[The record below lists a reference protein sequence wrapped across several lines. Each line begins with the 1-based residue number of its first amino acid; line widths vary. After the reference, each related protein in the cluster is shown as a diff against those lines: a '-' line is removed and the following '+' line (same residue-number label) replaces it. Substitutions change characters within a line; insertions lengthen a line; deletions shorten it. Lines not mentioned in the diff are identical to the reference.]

1 MLWAA
6 MISISIMTTLYS
18 VCLKVIQRK
27 YVRQRAD
34 FFAFSF
40 LMNLIQLA
48 VMLLIPPYDGLI
60 FSPESL
66 LFGATIGVLILAN
79 YIFTVLAFSQGPLA
93 LTNSIFG
100 INIIIPIVYGLFFW
114 DETLS
119 LLEVA
124 GLALFLLSMLF
135 VSNATYYED
144 QTAKKTDVKWLI
156 SVLLSFACSGS
167 TMVISKHFARIR
179 PGETREY
186 LLVYIM
192 TNVILSIGAYWF
204 LRRRNPA
211 ATGRLIPDR
220 NWLLLSLA
228 AGCTIA
234 LANVMFMYA
243 IGQFASVLFF
253 PVTRGL
259 SIILMLVVSLFF
271 KERLSRKAL
280 FSFTLSALAII
291 LLNIG

>member
-6 MISISIMTTLYS
+6 MISISILTTVYS
-18 VCLKVIQRK
+18 VCLKSIQRQ
-27 YVRQRAD
+27 YIRHRAD

-40 LMNLIQLA
+40 LMNLCQLI
-48 VMLLIPPYDGLI
+48 VMLLIPPYGGMV

-66 LFGATIGVLILAN
+66 LFGVTIGVLILAN
-79 YIFTVLAFSQGPLA
+79 YIFTVQAFSQGPLA

-100 INIIIPIVYGLFFW
+100 INIIIPIIYGLFFW

-119 LLEVA
+119 VLEIA
-124 GLALFLLSMLF
+124 GLVLFMISMLF
-135 VSNATYYED
+135 VSNATYFED
-144 QTAKKTDVKWLI
+144 QAVKKTDVKWLV

-179 PGETREY
+179 PTETREY

-192 TNVILSIGAYWF
+192 TNILLSIAAYWF
-204 LRRRNPA
+204 LRRKSPA
-211 ATGRLIPDR
+211 SAGRMIPNR
-220 NWLLLSLA
+220 TWLLLSLA
-228 AGCTIA
+228 AGSTIA
-234 LANVMFMYA
+234 LANVLFMHA

-280 FSFTLSALAII
+280 VGFTLSTLAII
-291 LLNIG
+291 LLSIG

>member
-1 MLWAA
+1 
-6 MISISIMTTLYS
+6 MISISILTTLYS
-18 VCLKVIQRK
+18 VCLKSIQRK
-27 YVRQRAD
+27 YIRQRAD
-34 FFAFSF
+34 FYAFSF
-40 LMNLIQLA
+40 LMNLFQLA
-48 VMLLIPPYDGLI
+48 IMLLIPPYGGMY
-60 FSPESL
+60 FSLESI

-79 YIFTVLAFSQGPLA
+79 YIFTVQAFSQGPLA
-93 LTNSIFG
+93 LTNTIFG

-119 LLEVA
+119 LIEVA
-124 GLALFLLSMLF
+124 GLVLFLLSMLF

-144 QTAKKTDVKWLI
+144 QTAKKTDFRWLI

-179 PGETREY
+179 PTETREY
-186 LLVYIM
+186 LLVYIL
-192 TNVILSIGAYWF
+192 TNIILSIGAWWF

-211 ATGRLIPDR
+211 AAGRLIPDR
-220 NWLLLSLA
+220 AWLLTSLA
-228 AGCTIA
+228 AGSTIA
-234 LANVMFMYA
+234 LANVLFMHA

-271 KERLSRKAL
+271 KERLSHKAL
-280 FSFTLSALAII
+280 IGFTLSTLAII
-291 LLNIG
+291 LLSIG